1 MSAHQILQEDFA
13 AILSVIPVP
22 NVEPLPQQFNGRLR
36 TVLLLG
42 RHVQVVDEDHAFLAH
57 GRSEHTLA
65 TPVKLG
71 HDDVLR
77 LIG

>member
-1 MSAHQILQEDFA
+1 MFAHQVLQEDFA
-13 AILSVIPVP
+13 AILSVIPVA
-22 NVEPLPQQFNGRLR
+22 NIEPLAQQFNGRLR
-36 TVLLLG
+36 AVLLLG

-57 GRSEHTLA
+57 GRSEHALA

-71 HDDVLR
+71 HDDILR